1 MMPGFGQH
9 VQHRGQFGQRGGGEP
24 QSLGRQIGDVDPQGH
39 PSIMADRMVDDGV
52 G

>member
-24 QSLGRQIGDVDPQGH
+24 QSLGRQPADVDPQRH
-39 PSIMADRMVDDGV
+39 PLSITDRTAGDGV

>member
-9 VQHRGQFGQRGGGEP
+9 VQHRGQLAQRGGGEP
-24 QSLGRQIGDVDPQGH
+24 QSLGRQAADVDPQRH
-39 PSIMADRMVDDGV
+39 PSIIADRTAGDGV

>member
-9 VQHRGQFGQRGGGEP
+9 MQHRGQLGQRGGGEP
-24 QSLGRQIGDVDPQGH
+24 QSLGRQAADVDPQRH
-39 PSIMADRMVDDGV
+39 PLIITDRTAGDGV

>member
-9 VQHRGQFGQRGGGEP
+9 VQHRGQLGQRGGGEP
-24 QSLGRQIGDVDPQGH
+24 QSLGLQAADVDPQRH
-39 PSIMADRMVDDGV
+39 PLSIPDRLAGGGV